1 MLTIPFSFLFSPFV
15 SPSVHTCTRSF
26 TNLCYL
32 PWSTPA
38 SWQKEWRSPKLHPT
52 LCPAPFTSAEHINQQ
67 HHPASINPSLPAQTS
82 PLMNAPLPTLSLSHV
97 LPQSMDIS
105 TITPNPGATSQS
117 VAPSSEMLSTEYVST
132 SCSQTLSASI
142 PPLPSASVVSL
153 SIAPA
158 SPSSSPS
165 TPYPCV
171 STHLAVSDAPLC
183 SSPDVGPVVTASVV
197 SEPGREQTNTLGQM
211 FWTRLH
217 VLN

>member
-15 SPSVHTCTRSF
+15 SPSVHTCTLSF

-67 HHPASINPSLPAQTS
+67 RHPASINPSLPAQTS
-82 PLMNAPLPTLSLSHV
+82 PLMNAPLPTLSSSHV
-97 LPQSMDIS
+97 LPQPMDIS
-105 TITPNPGATSQS
+105 TITSNPGVTSPS
-117 VAPSSEMLSTEYVST
+117 VAPSEMLSTESVST
-132 SCSQTLSASI
+132 SCSQTLSAAI
-142 PPLPSASVVSL
+142 LPPPSASLVSL
-153 SIAPA
+153 SIAPTA
-158 SPSSSPS
+158 SSSSSS

-171 STHLAVSDAPLC
+171 STHLAVFDAPLY
-183 SSPDVGPVVTASVV
+183 SSPDVGPVVTASIV
-197 SEPGREQTNTLGQM
+197 SEPGREQTNTLEKLL
-211 FWTRLH
+211 WTRLH